1 MAEGL
6 QSMST
11 DMINN
16 PLGGTLGNLGASAG
30 GFNPSTTTP
39 STTDGTVDTTDPL
52 TDPVNPFRQ
61 PEPED
66 QEHASLDYFEKQLG
80 TIVPDW
86 LDADFGAEIFRGIG
100 SGEVD
105 PVTGDLTGDP
115 RFQAFKDSQLGQL
128 SREQQQQQA
137 MTSDFFSRRGLG
149 GSSAQLNQMQNLG
162 TQFGQ
167 QRQNVMSQ
175 LGMQEMGRQDKA
187 LLTAAQLQQQAFDQQ
202 AAGLEATTL
211 PYALETA
218 RFGLGTLEDKDD
230 LGAADG
236 TGAGGDGTNYGSSGF
251 DGMGGGSGFDGESA
265 PGIGPDGPAV
275 GGIGGMGDMGM
286 GNAPTF

>member
-6 QSMST
+6 QNMST

-16 PLGGTLGNLGASAG
+16 PLGGTFGNLGASANTMAPEG
-30 GFNPSTTTP
+30 VQP
-39 STTDGTVDTTDPL
+39 TDIDTA
-52 TDPVNPFRQ
+52 NPFRQ

-66 QEHASLDYFEKQLG
+66 QEHASLDYFEQQLG
-80 TIVPDW
+80 QIVPEW
-86 LDADFGAEIFRGIG
+86 MEADFGADIFRGIG
-100 SGEVD
+100 
-105 PVTGDLTGDP
+105 TGANDP
-115 RFQAFKDSQLGQL
+115 RFDAFKQSQLGQL

-230 LGAADG
+230 QAAADATGADGLG
-236 TGAGGDGTNYGSSGF
+236 TGSG
-251 DGMGGGSGFDGESA
+251 GFDGESA
-265 PGIGPDGPAV
+265 PGIGPDSPGIGPADP
-275 GGIGGMGDMGM
+275 GIGGANDPADPGIG
-286 GNAPTF
+286 GY